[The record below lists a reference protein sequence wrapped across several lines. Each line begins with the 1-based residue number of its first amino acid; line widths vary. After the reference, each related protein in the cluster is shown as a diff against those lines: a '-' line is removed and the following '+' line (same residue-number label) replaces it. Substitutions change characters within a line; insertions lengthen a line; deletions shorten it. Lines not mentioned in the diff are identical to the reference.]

1 MLKQRVHLRA
11 SNFIC
16 GAFSDRR
23 WDLISVSRRT
33 ECRRRSAK
41 DIMSTSV
48 VSVRYVCCYE
58 VATFVR
64 PTYTNCIF
72 LVKVPPLIKV
82 SNQLVAA
89 PVDSDVIL
97 QCYVES
103 SPKALN
109 TWYRNKGEKTPALVP
124 PFVHHILDCSFQ
136 EHKL

>member
-33 ECRRRSAK
+33 ECRHRSAR
-41 DIMSTSV
+41 DITSTSV
-48 VSVRYVCCYE
+48 VSVCYE
-58 VATFVR
+58 IVSSVR
-64 PTYTNCIF
+64 STNTNCIF
-72 LVKVPPLIKV
+72 LIKVKPLIKV

-89 PVDSDVIL
+89 PVNSDVLL

-109 TWYRNKGEKTPALVP
+109 TWYKNNGEKTSAFVP
-124 PFVHHILDCSFQ
+124 RPPDTCLFLSSTDYN
-136 EHKL
+136 KYNA